1 MGLARPDLRPDPS
14 LSRAEMEGL
23 QRDIAAA
30 ATFEDDHG
38 PDPAAV
44 AVEEATS
51 LADGL
56 PPARDGA
63 QERLGTGDEGS
74 ADTTPD
80 PDGPTVVGVD
90 QAFLTDRDGDRPDA
104 AVSAAVAF
112 RDGTVVEYAHATTPL
127 SIPYV
132 PGLLA
137 FREGE
142 PILAAL
148 DALDAAP
155 DLLVCDGSGRIHFR
169 EAGLATHVGV
179 LRGRPERRRREKSP
193 LRRARRVDERAPG
206 RLADAG
212 PRRRRGDD
220 RRAGD
225 RHRPRV
231 PVAPV
236 PEQQAGEPAVRQ
248 PGPPRVGGDRGRVR
262 RGALRGVQAPRADAA
277 RGRVR
282 RYGEAG
288 RGLRRGRR
296 RRARGASARR
306 RFRATDCHRQ
316 AVFRRSTAN
325 ANAWE
330 TTTRKV
336 RCPPR
341 SSGR

>member
-38 PDPAAV
+38 LDPAAV

-112 RDGTVVEYAHATTPL
+112 RAGTVVEYASATTPL

-179 LRGRPERRRREKSP
+179 LRDTPSVGVAKSLLCGEPDESTSERPEGWRTPVRADDAVTTAEPGTVIGHAFQSRQYPNSKRVNPLYVSP
-193 LRRARRVDERAPG
+193 GHRVSAEAAVEFVAALCAGYKLPEAT
-206 RLADAG
+206 RLADAY
-212 PRRRRGDD
+212 
-220 RRAGD
+220 
-225 RHRPRV
+225 
-231 PVAPV
+231 
-236 PEQQAGEPAVRQ
+236 
-248 PGPPRVGGDRGRVR
+248 
-262 RGALRGVQAPRADAA
+262 ADTVKRDA
-277 RGRVR
+277 
-282 RYGEAG
+282 
-288 RGLRRGRR
+288 
-296 RRARGASARR
+296 
-306 RFRATDCHRQ
+306 D
-316 AVFRRSTAN
+316 
-325 ANAWE
+325 
-330 TTTRKV
+330 
-336 RCPPR
+336 
-341 SSGR
+341 